1 MPNLFPRYEDTS
13 EVIKC
18 LFKFLANNFIFE
30 ITRNT
35 GKTKGNKFI
44 VEMFKIASRIISIC
58 NKNNIYVY
66 IITGKKKRANES
78 YYKYKKLISDSN
90 YCLNDYCLN
99 DKCFMQLDY
108 SFRERKF
115 RLESEP

>member
-66 IITGKKKRANES
+66 IITGKKKEPTSHITNT
-78 YYKYKKLISDSN
+78 KN
-90 YCLNDYCLN
+90 
-99 DKCFMQLDY
+99 
-108 SFRERKF
+108 SFQIRIIV
-115 RLESEP
+115 